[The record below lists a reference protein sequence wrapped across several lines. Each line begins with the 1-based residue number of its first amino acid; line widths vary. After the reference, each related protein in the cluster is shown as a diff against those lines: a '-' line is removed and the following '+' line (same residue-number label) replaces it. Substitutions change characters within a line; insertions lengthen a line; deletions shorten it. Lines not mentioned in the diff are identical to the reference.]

1 MTRLVQG
8 DDNRKY
14 FQLLANGRY
23 RKTRIYQLE
32 QEEGVIVGDENLKTY
47 ITNFYKGLFGS
58 PESNY
63 FSLNEEFTEDIPQVS
78 DLENEILSDAFTEK
92 EIREAIFQMELNKA
106 PGPDGFLA
114 EFYQTFWEVIKPD
127 LLALFNEFH
136 QGSLPLHSL
145 NFGVITLLP
154 KKAEAIMIQ
163 QYRPICLLNVS
174 FKFFTKVLINI
185 IHLVAHKVIRSS
197 QTAFLPGRFIL
208 EGAVVLHETI
218 HELHRKKKSGV
229 ILKLDF
235 EKAYDKVKWPFLQ
248 QVLRL
253 KGFSHKWISWIQQVT
268 EKGTVGIKVNDN
280 IGHYFQTKKGVRQ
293 GDPLSPILFNIV
305 VDILAILIDRAKETE
320 LIRGLVPNL
329 VDNGLSIL

>member
-1 MTRLVQG
+1 M
-8 DDNRKY
+8 
-14 FQLLANGRY
+14 
-23 RKTRIYQLE
+23 
-32 QEEGVIVGDENLKTY
+32 
-47 ITNFYKGLFGS
+47 
-58 PESNY
+58 
-63 FSLNEEFTEDIPQVS
+63 
-78 DLENEILSDAFTEK
+78 ENEILSDAFTEK

-106 PGPDGFLA
+106 PGPDGFPA

-174 FKFFTKVLINI
+174 FKIFTKVLTNR

-197 QTAFLPGRFIL
+197 QTDFLPGRFIL

-320 LIRGLVPNL
+320 LIRGLVLNL
-329 VDNGLSIL
+329 VDNGLSILQCADDTILFM